1 MTTQAQ
7 AQGLGQFAQWGFT
20 LEHLGDHVVE
30 LHHEG
35 KFVARFSQ
43 LGATEHSLQAECA
56 RHLVNKHG
64 WDGCLWSRKGT
75 DHGN

>member
-7 AQGLGQFAQWGFT
+7 RLGLGSFAEMGFM
-20 LEHLGDHVVE
+20 LEPHGDDIVLL
-30 LHHEG
+30 LHES

-43 LGATEHSLQAECA
+43 MGATEESIQAECA

-64 WDGCLWSRKGT
+64 WDGCLWEN
-75 DHGN
+75 DHT